1 MTIRLTNGETPN
13 NMYDDE
19 SKGHEGL
26 TSAGFE
32 GDLFNEGS
40 EVNFDEA
47 FTEMEGSEA
56 LGIGFEESE
65 INTNINMYDD
75 STTNMIFDQS
85 SIIQMNED
93 MDTPRGLQGVEDGGR
108 SE

>member
-1 MTIRLTNGETPN
+1 MDDNKADKWRDAVN

-65 INTNINMYDD
+65 TNTNINMYHL
-75 STTNMIFDQS
+75 IF
-85 SIIQMNED
+85 
-93 MDTPRGLQGVEDGGR
+93 
-108 SE
+108 